1 MTNNTNLSDNGEG
14 SRAVRQQYSIQLP
27 DHGGI
32 NVSVDVIGHYADNAT
47 WRVVERSTGRELGTA
62 DTKWAAID
70 AAIMRLL
77 KTAMKSLN

>member
-1 MTNNTNLSDNGEG
+1 MTDNGEG

-47 WRVVERSTGRELGTA
+47 WRVVERSTGRELVTA
-62 DTKWAAID
+62 DTKWSAID
-70 AAIMRLL
+70 AAIR
-77 KTAMKSLN
+77 TIRNDYEAAHNNNDAA